1 MCIFDPAGTRELH
14 RVVLPEYTDQIWHGY
29 LPGIPPGTPY
39 GFRMH
44 GPYEPDAGHRF
55 NPNKLLL
62 DPYACSHLGALT
74 WNPAIFG
81 YRMET
86 GDDLTFDER
95 DSAPFVPKCLVVD
108 PGFDWGG
115 PRDRQRIRW
124 DDTILYELH
133 VRGYTMRHPSVPDRL
148 RGTYEGLGTK
158 DVLAYIRSSGSHFG

>member
-1 MCIFDPAGTRELH
+1 
-14 RVVLPEYTDQIWHGY
+14 
-29 LPGIPPGTPY
+29 
-39 GFRMH
+39 
-44 GPYEPDAGHRF
+44 
-55 NPNKLLL
+55 
-62 DPYACSHLGALT
+62 
-74 WNPAIFG
+74 
-81 YRMET
+81 MET

-158 DVLAYIRSSGSHFG
+158 DVLAYIRSLGVTSVELLPIHTLSIEQHLLDKRLTNYWGYNSIGFFAPEPRYAAERDR